1 LKKSLKGDKEECNMG
16 ATAIL
21 LTATGVG
28 FGVLIYEKAADI
40 LDLDH
45 LETVRKVR
53 KIYLKLGYP
62 VIVVAV
68 GVTVFV
74 KLVHILI

>member
-1 LKKSLKGDKEECNMG
+1 LKKSLKEDKEECNVG
-16 ATAIL
+16 ATTIL

-45 LETVRKVR
+45 LETVRKIR
-53 KIYLKLGYP
+53 KTYLKLGYP
-62 VIVVAV
+62 AIVVAV
-68 GVTVFV
+68 GISVFV

>member
-1 LKKSLKGDKEECNMG
+1 MG
-16 ATAIL
+16 VTTIL
-21 LTATGVG
+21 LTATGIG
-28 FGVLIYEKAADI
+28 FGVLIYEKAADV

-53 KIYLKLGYP
+53 KAYLKLAYP
-62 VIVVAV
+62 AIVVTV
-68 GVTVFV
+68 GISVFV